1 MSAFFII
8 MQNYF
13 IVKTTKMVFGGSC
26 IAELDGKKIFIPYSL
41 PDETLEISITK
52 EHKNYSEA
60 KIKNIIEA
68 SPYRVEA
75 RCPYFNLCGGCNLQ
89 MANDEYQRRLRKY
102 MAREALERAIPNF
115 SETHPIEA
123 TEFIHGEAWNYR
135 SRFQFHIN
143 SNKSYALRKAGSNEL
158 INLQDCPVAVNPIR
172 HLLKNKFKAEAKSK
186 KQNSSKNNKRIHIF
200 SDKKQVFSKENAQD
214 CAVQL
219 CGKQIQFNPL
229 GFFQSNLEM
238 TEKLLDTIFK
248 DFKATNRILD
258 FYSGVGTIS
267 LFATEYAE
275 EIHLVEH
282 NKHAHEYA
290 RLNFENALSQ
300 KQQKPK
306 IFYHTIDGEN
316 WTKKKESK
324 LKFDIALV
332 DPPRSGI
339 DKTSLNWFCESGIP
353 LIYYV
358 SCDPVSFA
366 RDTAKLIEKNYELE
380 KHYLF
385 DFYPQTHHVETL
397 GIFKLKK

>member
-8 MQNYF
+8 MQKI

-26 IAELDGKKIFIPYSL
+26 IAELDGKKIFIPYAL
-41 PDETLEISITK
+41 PNETLEISITK

-60 KIKNIIEA
+60 KIVNIIEA
-68 SPYRVEA
+68 SPKRIEA

-89 MANDEYQRRLRKY
+89 MANDEYQRSLRTY
-102 MAREALERAIPNF
+102 MAREALERAIPDF
-115 SETHPIEA
+115 DKLYPIDD
-123 TEFIHGEAWNYR
+123 TKFIHGDAWNYR

-143 SNKSYALRKAGSNEL
+143 KDKTYSQRKASSKEL
-158 INLQDCPVAVNPIR
+158 ISLEDCPVAVEPIR
-172 HLLKNKFKAEAKSK
+172 KLFKQKANEKLGS
-186 KQNSSKNNKRIHIF
+186 RIHIF
-200 SDKKQVFSKENAQD
+200 SDKKQIFKKENAD
-214 CAVQL
+214 NCSVEL
-219 CGKQIQFNPL
+219 CGKKIQFNPL

-238 TEKLLDTIFK
+238 TEKLLYTIFK
-248 DFKATNRILD
+248 DFKATKRILD

-290 RLNFENALSQ
+290 RLNFANDLSK
-300 KQQKPK
+300 KQHKPK

-324 LKFDIALV
+324 LKFDIAFV

-339 DKTSLNWFCESGIP
+339 DKTSLKWFCESGIP
-353 LIYYV
+353 IIYYV

-366 RDTAKLIEKNYELE
+366 RDTAKLIEEKYILE
-380 KHYLF
+380 EHYLF

>member
-1 MSAFFII
+1 
-8 MQNYF
+8 
-13 IVKTTKMVFGGSC
+13 MVFGGSC

-41 PDETLEISITK
+41 PNETLEISITK

-60 KIKNIIEA
+60 KIEKIIES
-68 SPYRVEA
+68 SPQRVEPA
-75 RCPYFNLCGGCNLQ
+75 CPYFNLCGGCNLQ
-89 MANDEYQRRLRKY
+89 MANDEYQRVLRKY
-102 MAREALERAIPNF
+102 MAREALERAIPDF
-115 SETHPIEA
+115 SKKHPIDN
-123 TEFIHGEAWNYR
+123 TEFVHGNAWNYR

-143 SNKSYALRKAGSNEL
+143 KGKSYALRKAGSNKL
-158 INLQDCPVAVNPIR
+158 ISLQDCPVAVQPIR
-172 HLLKNKFKAEAKSK
+172 HLLKQKAKEKVAS
-186 KQNSSKNNKRIHIF
+186 RIHIF
-200 SDKKQVFSKENAQD
+200 SNGKEIFSKANAND
-214 CAVQL
+214 CSVQL

-238 TEKLLDTIFK
+238 TEKLLETIFN

-258 FYSGVGTIS
+258 FYSGVGIIS
-267 LFATEYAE
+267 LFATDYAK

-290 RLNFENALSQ
+290 RLNFENDLNG
-300 KQQKPK
+300 KQNKPK

-316 WTKKKESK
+316 WSKKKESR
-324 LKFDIALV
+324 LKFDIAFV

-339 DKTSLNWFCESGIP
+339 DKSSIKWFCESGIP

-366 RDTAKLIEKNYELE
+366 RDTAKLLETNYELE

-397 GIFKLKK
+397 GIFKLKN